1 MLQSTNLCTGHFFQ
15 WNEGSLFWFLYL
27 SCLRN
32 KSRHKNN
39 DPLTAATRNWKPDNK
54 NVEENLCKHMNTL
67 IDFQDD
73 KDLACL
79 EIIIASQQQASTNPD
94 HTSTNEVSSQIK

>member
-1 MLQSTNLCTGHFFQ
+1 
-15 WNEGSLFWFLYL
+15 
-27 SCLRN
+27 LRN

-54 NVEENLCKHMNTL
+54 NVGENLRKHMNTL

-73 KDLACL
+73 KDLAFL
-79 EIIIASQQQASTNPD
+79 EIINVNQQQASTSPD
-94 HTSTNEVSSQIK
+94 YTSTNEVSSQTKQRKDFKV